1 MPKIDFSK
9 KGENDYFKTQNRF
22 FKAYFC
28 NRQPICST
36 LVERVERVERVEIV
50 EGFHW
55 IYIILN
61 LCVYVF
67 MCFLPHLYKSLLVLL
82 ILSLVYTF

>member
-1 MPKIDFSK
+1 MVKSGSEVVESGSEVVESGSEVIESV
-9 KGENDYFKTQNRF
+9 E
-22 FKAYFC
+22 
-28 NRQPICST
+28 S
-36 LVERVERVERVEIV
+36 VERV

-82 ILSLVYTF
+82 G